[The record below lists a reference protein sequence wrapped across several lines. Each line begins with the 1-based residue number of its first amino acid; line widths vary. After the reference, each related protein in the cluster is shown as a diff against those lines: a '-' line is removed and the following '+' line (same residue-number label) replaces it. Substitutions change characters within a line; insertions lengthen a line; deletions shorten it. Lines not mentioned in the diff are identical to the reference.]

1 MDFTNRQILNK
12 GLDALQGKWPIACGA
27 SCTIFLIVVGL
38 NSFTQ
43 LVATPVAW
51 CVAYIFSSVL
61 NAMFFLGLNIF
72 TLKIVKKE
80 PVYFNDIF
88 RGFNYYKR
96 IIPLAILFCCLGFI
110 NILVIFTLLEN
121 QGWWSVVSFIW
132 WAFYTIVMLM
142 LSQVSFILIEN
153 PDMEVVNILTTSK
166 YMMDCY
172 KWKLFCLCFIFG
184 VLGML
189 CIVTLGIGL
198 IWAIPYMFT
207 CSAQFYLELKQRY
220 HPAS

>member
-12 GLDALQGKWPIACGA
+12 GLDVLRGKWPIACSA
-27 SCTIFLIVVGL
+27 SFTIFLIVVGL
-38 NSFTQ
+38 NSFTKM
-43 LVATPVAW
+43 VATPVAW
-51 CVAYIFSSVL
+51 FVAYIFSSVL
-61 NAMFFLGLNIF
+61 NAVFFLGLNIF
-72 TLKIVKKE
+72 TLKIVKNE
-80 PVYFNDIF
+80 PVYFNDVF

-110 NILVIFTLLEN
+110 NIFVIFIFLEN

-132 WAFYTIVMLM
+132 WAFYTMVMLM

-153 PDMEVVNILTTSK
+153 PDMEIVNILTTSK

-172 KWKLFCLCFIFG
+172 KWQLFCLFFIFG
-184 VLGML
+184 ILGML
-189 CIVTLGIGL
+189 CLLTLGIGI
-198 IWAIPYMFT
+198 IWALPYMFT